1 MSSRPPHE
9 LGRDRRR
16 SPSSRVGQ
24 GHERGRSATR
34 HESPSRPC
42 GLVSPR
48 QDRHDRRPPP
58 RELGRDRRRSTSP
71 EARQRTSSPHRGR
84 SATRRDSPS
93 RPGGLMS
100 PSLRNENRRSP
111 HSELSRDESRREDRH
126 AFDLRPP
133 VKRKF
138 QSFNAGHES
147 HDRGHTCSFTLFASP
162 LLLAG

>member
-9 LGRDRRR
+9 LGRERRR

-58 RELGRDRRRSTSP
+58 CELCRESRRLETPRSRSNSPGDRHADRTRDY
-71 EARQRTSSPHRGR
+71 
-84 SATRRDSPS
+84 RDSPS

-100 PSLRNENRRSP
+100 PRL
-111 HSELSRDESRREDRH
+111 HQDRH
-126 AFDLRPP
+126 DSRPPPELGRCAFDLRPR

-138 QSFNAGHES
+138 DNVTTGRNVRQ
-147 HDRGHTCSFTLFASP
+147 RG
-162 LLLAG
+162 